1 MDGLTGTVGHIG
13 VGPVAANLAGRMDSR
28 LCRPTPALRFCC
40 TLAAASY
47 IGFEPTISV
56 LEKNITFKLI

>member
-1 MDGLTGTVGHIG
+1 MDGLTGTMGHIG

-28 LCRPTPALRFCC
+28 LCRPTPALRSC

-56 LEKNITFKLI
+56 LEKKSRLN